1 MNFWKSGSPPARRSL
16 SIWLRSFTICF
27 MRAMS
32 SGDMLAIWSYMS
44 LKKVSV
50 IAFFSISISSVN
62 LCCASGSMNS

>member
-1 MNFWKSGSPPARRSL
+1 MNLSKSGSPPASRSL
-16 SIWLRSFTICF
+16 SIWFRSFTICF